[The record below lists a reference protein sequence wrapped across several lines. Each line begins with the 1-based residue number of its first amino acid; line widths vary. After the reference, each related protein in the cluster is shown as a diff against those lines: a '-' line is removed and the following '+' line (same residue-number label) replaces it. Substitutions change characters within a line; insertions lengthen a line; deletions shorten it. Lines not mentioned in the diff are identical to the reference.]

1 MLQKKFYPLN
11 FFTLK
16 IYRIFYKVKIFILI
30 KKFQNF
36 KISMT
41 IPEIN
46 LIGLGLLKKS
56 YQATK

>member
-1 MLQKKFYPLN
+1 MFYSLN

-16 IYRIFYKVKIFILI
+16 ICRIFNKEKIFILI